1 MTNNFSWVLSLSRTR
16 LHVQEDV
23 HSHTHDLV
31 CVLWAFSLTIYKQ
44 GEMLLEDTLRR
55 I

>member
-1 MTNNFSWVLSLSRTR
+1 MLTIL
-16 LHVQEDV
+16 
-23 HSHTHDLV
+23 
-31 CVLWAFSLTIYKQ
+31 CVLRTFSLTIYKQ